1 MREDAEL
8 LDEIVEEGMKAREE
22 RPWRL
27 PPGE

>member
-1 MREDAEL
+1 MREDAEV
-8 LDEIVEEGMKAREE
+8 LDEIVEEAMKIREE